1 MLKTAGSKHK
11 NGSMLITTWCKRMN
25 YFSLVLHCGALFYF
39 IFFMFSRGFIMPQQL
54 VVTAIGTDRTGI
66 VSKLARLVTDCNCNI
81 IDSRMAIFGGEF
93 TFIMLL
99 SGDPAAI
106 NRIEYLLPS
115 LGLELDLT
123 TMTKRTSAHQR
134 KPVAAHYVL
143 EYTGPDRVGTLGAIT
158 GLLASRQV
166 YIGSLQSESRSDN
179 SDGTRDNSNHT
190 VMHTMMT
197 LELPE
202 GEQPEQIKTDI
213 FALMQTMNLTGS
225 FHAQT

>member
-1 MLKTAGSKHK
+1 MS
-11 NGSMLITTWCKRMN
+11 
-25 YFSLVLHCGALFYF
+25 
-39 IFFMFSRGFIMPQQL
+39 QQL

-99 SGDPAAI
+99 SGDSAAI
-106 NRIEYLLPS
+106 SRIEYLLPS

-166 YIGSLQSESRSDN
+166 YIGALQSESRPDADTN
-179 SDGTRDNSNHT
+179 QTI
-190 VMHTMMT
+190 MHTLMT

-202 GEQPEQIKTDI
+202 GEQPEQIKADI
-213 FALMQTMNLTGS
+213 TALMQTMNLTGS

>member
-1 MLKTAGSKHK
+1 MS
-11 NGSMLITTWCKRMN
+11 
-25 YFSLVLHCGALFYF
+25 
-39 IFFMFSRGFIMPQQL
+39 QQL

-66 VSKLARLVTDCNCNI
+66 VSRLARLVTDCNCNI
-81 IDSRMAIFGGEF
+81 TDSRMAIFGAEF

-99 SGDPAAI
+99 SGDTAAI
-106 NRIEYLLPS
+106 SRIEHLLPG

-143 EYTGPDRVGTLGAIT
+143 QYSGPDKVGTLGAIT
-158 GLLASRQV
+158 GLLASRSV
-166 YIGSLQSESRSDN
+166 YIGSLQSQSKAEA
-179 SDGTRDNSNHT
+179 GQAQTM
-190 VMHTMMT
+190 MHTIMT

-202 GEQPEQIKTDI
+202 GEQPEQIEADI
-213 FALMQTMNLTGS
+213 MALLQHMHLTGS

>member
-1 MLKTAGSKHK
+1 
-11 NGSMLITTWCKRMN
+11 
-25 YFSLVLHCGALFYF
+25 
-39 IFFMFSRGFIMPQQL
+39 MPQQL

-99 SGDPAAI
+99 AGDPAAI
-106 NRIEYLLPS
+106 SRIEHLLPG

-123 TMTKRTSAHQR
+123 TMTKRTSAHQQ
-134 KPVAAHYVL
+134 KTVAGHYVL
-143 EYTGPDRVGTLGAIT
+143 EYAGPDRVGTLGAIT

-166 YIGSLQSESRSDN
+166 YIGSLQSQSRQDLQGQS
-179 SDGTRDNSNHT
+179 
-190 VMHTMMT
+190 VMHTTMT

-202 GEQPEQIKTDI
+202 EEQAEHIESDIMVLLGE
-213 FALMQTMNLTGS
+213 MNLTGS

>member
-1 MLKTAGSKHK
+1 MS
-11 NGSMLITTWCKRMN
+11 
-25 YFSLVLHCGALFYF
+25 
-39 IFFMFSRGFIMPQQL
+39 QQL

-81 IDSRMAIFGGEF
+81 TDSRMAIFGSEF

-106 NRIEYLLPS
+106 SRIEHLLPG

-123 TMTKRTSAHQR
+123 TMTKRTSAHQP
-134 KPVAAHYVL
+134 KSVAAHFVL

-158 GLLASRQV
+158 GLLASHQV
-166 YIGSLQSESRSDN
+166 YIGSLQSQSRVDSKTGESQM
-179 SDGTRDNSNHT
+179 HT
-190 VMHTMMT
+190 VMT

-202 GEQPEQIKTDI
+202 GEQPEHINSAVM
-213 FALMQTMNLTGS
+213 ALLAQMNLTGR
-225 FHAQT
+225 FQAQS

>member
-1 MLKTAGSKHK
+1 
-11 NGSMLITTWCKRMN
+11 
-25 YFSLVLHCGALFYF
+25 
-39 IFFMFSRGFIMPQQL
+39 MPQQL

-99 SGDPAAI
+99 SGDVAAI
-106 NRIEYLLPS
+106 SRIEHLLPG

-134 KPVAAHYVL
+134 KAVAAHYIL
-143 EYTGPDRVGTLGAIT
+143 EYTGPDRVGTLGTIT
-158 GLLASRQV
+158 GLLANRGV
-166 YIGSLQSESRSDN
+166 YIGSLQSDSKAVAGQVEAR
-179 SDGTRDNSNHT
+179 
-190 VMHTMMT
+190 MHTIMT
-197 LELPE
+197 LELPA
-202 GEQPEQIKTDI
+202 GEQPGQIEADVMALLTD
-213 FALMQTMNLTGS
+213 MDLTGS

>member
-1 MLKTAGSKHK
+1 
-11 NGSMLITTWCKRMN
+11 
-25 YFSLVLHCGALFYF
+25 
-39 IFFMFSRGFIMPQQL
+39 MPQQL

-99 SGDPAAI
+99 AGDLAAI
-106 NRIEYLLPS
+106 SRIEHLLPGQ
-115 LGLELDLT
+115 GLELDLT

-134 KPVAAHYVL
+134 KAVAAHYVL
-143 EYTGPDRVGTLGAIT
+143 EYHGPDRVGTLGAIT
-158 GLLASRQV
+158 GLLANRQV
-166 YIGSLQSESRSDN
+166 YIGSLQSESKADAQGN
-179 SDGTRDNSNHT
+179 S

-202 GEQPEQIKTDI
+202 GELPQHIETDVM
-213 FALMQTMNLTGS
+213 ALLAEMNLTGS

>member
-1 MLKTAGSKHK
+1 
-11 NGSMLITTWCKRMN
+11 
-25 YFSLVLHCGALFYF
+25 
-39 IFFMFSRGFIMPQQL
+39 MPQQL

-99 SGDPAAI
+99 SGDIAAI
-106 NRIEYLLPS
+106 SRIEHLLPG

-134 KPVAAHYVL
+134 KAVAAHYVL
-143 EYTGPDRVGTLGAIT
+143 EYTGPDRVGTLGTIT
-158 GLLASRQV
+158 GLLASRSI
-166 YIGSLQSESRSDN
+166 YIGSLQSASNTAADDTESR
-179 SDGTRDNSNHT
+179 
-190 VMHTMMT
+190 MHTIMT

-202 GEQPEQIKTDI
+202 GEQPEQIKTDVM
-213 FALMQTMNLTGS
+213 ALLQQMNLSGS

>member
-1 MLKTAGSKHK
+1 MLHLPPA
-11 NGSMLITTWCKRMN
+11 NFLII
-25 YFSLVLHCGALFYF
+25 FSV
-39 IFFMFSRGFIMPQQL
+39 SNQGFHAMSQQL

-81 IDSRMAIFGGEF
+81 IDSRMAIFGSEF
-93 TFIMLL
+93 TFLMLL

-106 NRIEYLLPS
+106 SRIEHLLPG

-134 KPVAAHYVL
+134 KAVAAHYVL
-143 EYTGPDRVGTLGAIT
+143 EYSGSDRVGTLGAIT
-158 GLLASRQV
+158 GLLANRHI
-166 YIGSLQSESRSDN
+166 YIGSLQSESKAQAAGPS
-179 SDGTRDNSNHT
+179 

-202 GEQPEQIKTDI
+202 GEDPHLIERDI
-213 FALMQTMNLTGS
+213 MTLLGDMQLSGS
-225 FHAQT
+225 FHAQA

>member
-1 MLKTAGSKHK
+1 MLHLAPALLTLH
-11 NGSMLITTWCKRMN
+11 
-25 YFSLVLHCGALFYF
+25 YLVCHLGFYT
-39 IFFMFSRGFIMPQQL
+39 MPQQL

-106 NRIEYLLPS
+106 SRIEHLLPG

-134 KPVAAHYVL
+134 KAVAAHYVL
-143 EYTGPDRVGTLGAIT
+143 EYHGPDKVGTLGSIT

-166 YIGSLQSESRSDN
+166 YIGSLQSESKTTP
-179 SDGTRDNSNHT
+179 DGQTM
-190 VMHTMMT
+190 MHTIMT

-202 GEQPEQIKTDI
+202 GEPAHAIEADVM
-213 FALMQTMNLTGS
+213 ALVTEMNLTGS

>member
-1 MLKTAGSKHK
+1 
-11 NGSMLITTWCKRMN
+11 
-25 YFSLVLHCGALFYF
+25 
-39 IFFMFSRGFIMPQQL
+39 MPQQL

-99 SGDPAAI
+99 AGDLAAI
-106 NRIEYLLPS
+106 SRIEHLLPG

-134 KPVAAHYVL
+134 KAVAAHYVL
-143 EYTGPDRVGTLGAIT
+143 EYSGPDRVGTLGAIT

-166 YIGSLQSESRSDN
+166 YIGSLQSES
-179 SDGTRDNSNHT
+179 HT
-190 VMHTMMT
+190 NAQGQSEMHTLMT

-202 GEQPEQIKTDI
+202 GEPPQQIEQDVM
-213 FALMQTMNLTGS
+213 ALLAEMNLTGS

>member
-1 MLKTAGSKHK
+1 
-11 NGSMLITTWCKRMN
+11 
-25 YFSLVLHCGALFYF
+25 
-39 IFFMFSRGFIMPQQL
+39 MPQQL

-66 VSKLARLVTDCNCNI
+66 VSRLARLVTDCNCNI

-99 SGDPAAI
+99 SGDLAAI
-106 NRIEYLLPS
+106 SRIEHLLPG

-123 TMTKRTSAHQR
+123 TMTKRTSQHQR
-134 KPVAAHYVL
+134 KAVAAHYVL
-143 EYTGPDRVGTLGAIT
+143 EYKGPDRVGTLGTIT

-166 YIGSLQSESRSDN
+166 YIGSLQSESKTDK
-179 SDGTRDNSNHT
+179 DGQTI
-190 VMHTMMT
+190 MHTMMT

-202 GEQPEQIKTDI
+202 GEPAQQIETDVM
-213 FALMQTMNLTGS
+213 ALINSMQLTGS

>member
-1 MLKTAGSKHK
+1 MLHLLPAFCRLH
-11 NGSMLITTWCKRMN
+11 
-25 YFSLVLHCGALFYF
+25 YFVDYLGFYT
-39 IFFMFSRGFIMPQQL
+39 MPQQL

-106 NRIEYLLPS
+106 SRIEHLLPG

-143 EYTGPDRVGTLGAIT
+143 EYQGPDKVGTLGCIT

-166 YIGSLQSESRSDN
+166 YIGSLQSESKLSP
-179 SDGTRDNSNHT
+179 DGASLMRTI
-190 VMHTMMT
+190 MT

-202 GEQPEQIKTDI
+202 GESAQAIETDVMSLI
-213 FALMQTMNLTGS
+213 TEMNLTGS